1 VEAEKQGND
10 SSSDAVS
17 TEQTEDAAAEF
28 PFDISTL
35 DDKKLALAQEMGI
48 PLKGILQWIVSVEK
62 RFKIVEEE
70 MPAKVVEA
78 LQNAARKRQEQYRQ
92 QGEDQGQTGSGQGIG
107 LRDVLSLMG
116 QGSGGSSFDEEM
128 TALYKDMLKTNI
140 MRMKQDMGFT
150 DAIKNAI
157 VTKIAGKAATDVME

>member
-10 SSSDAVS
+10 SSEAVS
-17 TEQTEDAAAEF
+17 TEPTEEANVAF
-28 PFDISTL
+28 PIDLSKV
-35 DDKKLALAQEMGI
+35 DPKKLALAEEMGI
-48 PLKGILQWIVSVEK
+48 PIAQILTWMRSVEQ

-92 QGEDQGQTGSGQGIG
+92 QTEGQGQTGSGQGIG

-128 TALYKDMLKTNI
+128 VGLYKDMLRENI
-140 MRMKQDMGFT
+140 LSIKQDRNFT
-150 DAIKNAI
+150 QSIKNAI
-157 VTKIAGKAATDVME
+157 VTKIAGKAATEVME

>member
-1 VEAEKQGND
+1 
-10 SSSDAVS
+10 
-17 TEQTEDAAAEF
+17 
-28 PFDISTL
+28 
-35 DDKKLALAQEMGI
+35 
-48 PLKGILQWIVSVEK
+48 
-62 RFKIVEEE
+62 
-70 MPAKVVEA
+70 
-78 LQNAARKRQEQYRQ
+78 
-92 QGEDQGQTGSGQGIG
+92 
-107 LRDVLSLMG
+107 MG